1 MSYALLI
8 AVGTVRLHSR
18 ALPCSTHCCRLIV
31 LQALAAHLINL
42 WDKTLLFRS
51 SAAQSGCS
59 TPRQLLLL
67 LGIRASAR
75 LSLPV
80 LKENLSKVLRGAG
93 GTGAGL
99 GTTIHLSSAE
109 EVADDDSDAVSHVFV
124 ILQSWKLSEAAWV
137 ANSKLG
143 ISLRVGIFKG
153 PSAHSVG
160 VACSHGRVLPWGVG
174 ALLFE
179 QAAVS
184 CVRGQAL
191 LACRPSRCLGSLP
204 GTLSQLCCFACAGR
218 QHGTRVP
225 HPY

>member
-1 MSYALLI
+1 VPSA
-8 AVGTVRLHSR
+8 
-18 ALPCSTHCCRLIV
+18 

-42 WDKTLLFRS
+42 WDKTLLFTS

-109 EVADDDSDAVSHVFV
+109 EIADDDSEAVSHMLLLLLYW
-124 ILQSWKLSEAAWV
+124 IRA
-137 ANSKLG
+137 
-143 ISLRVGIFKG
+143 
-153 PSAHSVG
+153 
-160 VACSHGRVLPWGVG
+160 LPDY
-174 ALLFE
+174 AI
-179 QAAVS
+179 
-184 CVRGQAL
+184 R
-191 LACRPSRCLGSLP
+191 
-204 GTLSQLCCFACAGR
+204 R
-218 QHGTRVP
+218 QTSS
-225 HPY
+225 